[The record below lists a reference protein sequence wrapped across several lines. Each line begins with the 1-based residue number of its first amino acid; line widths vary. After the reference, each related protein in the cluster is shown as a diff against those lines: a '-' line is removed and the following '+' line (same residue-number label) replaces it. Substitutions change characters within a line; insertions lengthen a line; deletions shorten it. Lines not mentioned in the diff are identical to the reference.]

1 MPFVRS
7 GEKNRLFLR
16 PMGKGALSK
25 DQMPKKKDEK
35 MGTHNNENIRGNIE
49 QPLNPV
55 EDALK
60 DSELRYRRLFEAA
73 QDGILIIDADT
84 GRIVDANPYLSDLL
98 CYSHDEFIGKALW
111 HFGPFKD
118 IRINRAAFQDLRDSG
133 YIRYDHLP
141 LESKGGRRVEVEFIS
156 NVYQVDRKRMIQCN
170 IRDNSKRKRTE
181 KKRFKLETQLKQAQK
196 MEAVATLAGG
206 VAHQFN
212 NALTIIAGGL
222 SLLEEECLPEKN
234 GHLQPMI
241 DAADKMARLT
251 RQLLAYARGGRFRN
265 EALSLSDLVA
275 ESLPLFKP
283 ARRSIKI
290 ETELSL
296 DLPPVNAD
304 RNQLQMALLAVLAN
318 ASEAIETEG
327 LIRIT
332 GRKVALTDEGVKPFS
347 GVPSGS
353 YACLTVEDNGQGM
366 KEETRGRVFEPFF
379 TTHFPGRGLG
389 MAAVYGIVKNHD
401 GWISVVSQLG
411 VGTSVAIWL
420 PALLETDEKMKKIE
434 IDPNGMN
441 GVPPVDGRKTYAG
454 RK

>member
-35 MGTHNNENIRGNIE
+35 METHNNKNIRGNIE
-49 QPLNPV
+49 QPLNSV
-55 EDALK
+55 EDTLK
-60 DSELRYRRLFEAA
+60 DSELRYRRLFETA

-118 IRINRAAFQDLRDSG
+118 IRINRAAFQDLRDKG
-133 YIRYDHLP
+133 YIRYEHLP

-170 IRDNSKRKRTE
+170 IRDNSRRKRGEE
-181 KKRFKLETQLKQAQK
+181 KRLRLETQLKQAQK
-196 MEAVATLAGG
+196 MEAVATLAAGI
-206 VAHQFN
+206 AHQFN
-212 NALTIIAGGL
+212 NALTIITGGL
-222 SLLEEECLPEKN
+222 GLFAEERLPEKN

-241 DAADKMARLT
+241 DAAEKMARLT
-251 RQLLAYARGGRFRN
+251 RQLLAYARAGRFRN
-265 EALSLSDLVA
+265 ETLSLSDLVA
-275 ESLPLFKP
+275 ESLPLSKP
-283 ARRSIKI
+283 ARRPIKI
-290 ETELSL
+290 ETEFSL
-296 DLPPVNAD
+296 DLPSVNAD
-304 RNQLQMALLAVLAN
+304 RNQMQMALLAVLAN

-332 GRKVALTDEGVKPFS
+332 GRRVMLTDEGVKPFS
-347 GVPSGS
+347 TVPSGT

-366 KEETRGRVFEPFF
+366 KEDTRGRVFEPFF

-420 PALLETDEKMKKIE
+420 PALLEIDEKMEKIE
-434 IDPNGMN
+434 IHPNGMN
-441 GVPPVDGRKTYAG
+441 NVASVDEKKTYAE

>member
-1 MPFVRS
+1 
-7 GEKNRLFLR
+7 
-16 PMGKGALSK
+16 MG
-25 DQMPKKKDEK
+25 P
-35 MGTHNNENIRGNIE
+35 HNSEFIRGKIKR
-49 QPLNPV
+49 PLNPV

-60 DSELRYRRLFEAA
+60 DSELRYRRLFETA

-98 CYSHDEFIGKALW
+98 CYSRDEFIDKALW

-118 IRINRAAFQDLRDSG
+118 IRANKAAFQDLRNSG
-133 YIRYDHLP
+133 YIRYEHLP
-141 LESKGGRRVEVEFIS
+141 LESKNGRRVEVEFIS
-156 NVYQVDRKRMIQCN
+156 NVYMADRKRMIQCN
-170 IRDNSKRKRTE
+170 IRDNSRRKRREE
-181 KKRFKLETQLKQAQK
+181 KRLKLETQLKQAQK
-196 MEAVATLAGG
+196 MEAVSTLASG

-212 NALTIIAGGL
+212 NALTIITGGL
-222 SLLEEECLPEKN
+222 SLLEEECLPESN

-241 DAADKMARLT
+241 DAAGKMARLT

-265 EALSLSDLVA
+265 EALSLNDLVS

-283 ARRSIKI
+283 AKRSIKI

-296 DLPPVNAD
+296 NLPPVNAD
-304 RNQLQMALLAVLAN
+304 RNQMQMALLSVLAN

-332 GRKVALTDEGVKPFS
+332 GRKVVLTDEGVKPFS
-347 GVPSGS
+347 GVPSGI
-353 YACLTVEDNGQGM
+353 YVCLSVEDNGQGM
-366 KEETRGRVFEPFF
+366 KEETRSRVFEPFF

-420 PALLETDEKMKKIE
+420 PALLEIDEKIEKIE
-434 IDPNGMN
+434 INPNGMN
-441 GVPPVDGRKTYAG
+441 SVPPVDGKKTYAG
-454 RK
+454 RE

>member
-1 MPFVRS
+1 
-7 GEKNRLFLR
+7 
-16 PMGKGALSK
+16 
-25 DQMPKKKDEK
+25 
-35 MGTHNNENIRGNIE
+35 MGTHNSENIRGKIKR
-49 QPLNPV
+49 PLNPV

-60 DSELRYRRLFEAA
+60 DSELRYRRLFETA
-73 QDGILIIDADT
+73 QDGILVIDADT
-84 GRIVDANPYLSDLL
+84 GCIVDANPYLSDLL
-98 CYSHDEFIGKALW
+98 CYSLDEFIGKALW

-118 IRINRAAFQDLRDSG
+118 IRANKAAFQDLRNGG
-133 YIRYDHLP
+133 YIRYEHLP

-156 NVYQVDRKRMIQCN
+156 NVYMADRKRMIQCN
-170 IRDNSKRKRTE
+170 IRDNSRRKRTE
-181 KKRFKLETQLKQAQK
+181 EKRLKLETQLKQVQK
-196 MEAVATLAGG
+196 MEAVSTLAAG

-212 NALTIIAGGL
+212 NALTIITGGL
-222 SLLEEECLPEKN
+222 SLIEEECLPERN
-234 GHLQPMI
+234 VHLQPMI
-241 DAADKMARLT
+241 DAAGKMARLT

-265 EALSLSDLVA
+265 EALSLNDLVT

-283 ARRSIKI
+283 AKRSIKI

-296 DLPPVNAD
+296 NLPPVNAD
-304 RNQLQMALLAVLAN
+304 RNQMQMALLSILAN

-332 GRKVALTDEGVKPFS
+332 GRRVVLTDEGVKPFS
-347 GVPSGS
+347 SFASGT

-366 KEETRGRVFEPFF
+366 KEETRSRVFEPFF

-420 PALLETDEKMKKIE
+420 PALLEIDEKMEKIE
-434 IDPNGMN
+434 INPNGMN
-441 GVPPVDGRKTYAG
+441 GVPPVDGKKTYAG

>member
-7 GEKNRLFLR
+7 GKKNRLFLQ
-16 PMGKGALSK
+16 PMGNGALSK

-60 DSELRYRRLFEAA
+60 DSELRYRRLFETA

-98 CYSHDEFIGKALW
+98 CYSPDEFIGKALW

-118 IRINRAAFQDLRDSG
+118 IR
-133 YIRYDHLP
+133 
-141 LESKGGRRVEVEFIS
+141 
-156 NVYQVDRKRMIQCN
+156 
-170 IRDNSKRKRTE
+170 DNSKRKRTE
-181 KKRFKLETQLKQAQK
+181 EKRLKLETQLKQAQK

-212 NALTIIAGGL
+212 KALTIIAGGL
-222 SLLEEECLPEKN
+222 SLLEEECFPDKN

-251 RQLLAYARGGRFRN
+251 WQLLAYARGGRFRN

-283 ARRSIKI
+283 ARRPIKI

-304 RNQLQMALLAVLAN
+304 RNQMQMALLAVLAN

-332 GRKVALTDEGVKPFS
+332 GRKVVLTDEGVKPFS
-347 GVPSGS
+347 GLASGT
-353 YACLTVEDNGQGM
+353 YACLTVEDNGKGM
-366 KEETRGRVFEPFF
+366 KEEALSRVFEPFF

-420 PALLETDEKMKKIE
+420 PALLESDEKMEKME
-434 IDPNGMN
+434 IHPNGMN
-441 GVPPVDGRKTYAG
+441 SVPSVDEKKTYAG

>member
-7 GEKNRLFLR
+7 GKKNRLFLQ
-16 PMGKGALSK
+16 PMGNGALSK

-60 DSELRYRRLFEAA
+60 DSELRYRRLFETA

-98 CYSHDEFIGKALW
+98 CYSPDEFIGKALW

-118 IRINRAAFQDLRDSG
+118 IR
-133 YIRYDHLP
+133 
-141 LESKGGRRVEVEFIS
+141 
-156 NVYQVDRKRMIQCN
+156 
-170 IRDNSKRKRTE
+170 DNSKRKRTE
-181 KKRFKLETQLKQAQK
+181 EKRLKLETQLKQAQK

-283 ARRSIKI
+283 AKRSIKI

-304 RNQLQMALLAVLAN
+304 RNQMQMALLAVLAN

-332 GRKVALTDEGVKPFS
+332 GRKVVLTDEGVKPFS
-347 GVPSGS
+347 GLASGT
-353 YACLTVEDNGQGM
+353 YACLNVEDNGKGM
-366 KEETRGRVFEPFF
+366 KAEALSQVFEPFF

-420 PALLETDEKMKKIE
+420 PALLEIDEKMGKIE
-434 IDPNGMN
+434 IYPNGMN
-441 GVPPVDGRKTYAG
+441 SVPSVDEKKTYAE

>member
-1 MPFVRS
+1 MA
-7 GEKNRLFLR
+7 E
-16 PMGKGALSK
+16 
-25 DQMPKKKDEK
+25 KKDEK
-35 MGTHNNENIRGNIE
+35 MGTDNNENLRANIKR
-49 QPLNPV
+49 PLSPGKDV
-55 EDALK
+55 LK
-60 DSELRYRRLFEAA
+60 DSELRYRRLFETA

-98 CYSHDEFIGKALW
+98 CYPHEEFIGKALW

-118 IRINRAAFQDLRDSG
+118 IRANKAAFKDLRDSG
-133 YIRYDHLP
+133 YIRYEHLP
-141 LESKGGRRVEVEFIS
+141 LESKAGRRVEVEFIS
-156 NVYQVDRKRMIQCN
+156 NLYMADRKRMIQCN
-170 IRDNSKRKRTE
+170 IRDYSQRKRTE
-181 KKRFKLETQLKQAQK
+181 EKRLKLDTQLKQAQK
-196 MEAVATLAGG
+196 MEAVTTLAAG

-212 NALTIIAGGL
+212 NALTIITGGL
-222 SLLEEECLPEKN
+222 SLFEEEPHPERN
-234 GHLQPMI
+234 VHLQPMK
-241 DAADKMARLT
+241 DAAGKMARLT

-265 EALSLSDLVA
+265 EALSLSDLVT

-296 DLPPVNAD
+296 DLPAVNAD
-304 RNQLQMALLAVLAN
+304 RNQMQMALLSVLAN

-332 GRKVALTDEGVKPFS
+332 GRKVVLTDKGVKPFS
-347 GVPSGS
+347 GFASGT

-366 KEETRGRVFEPFF
+366 KEETRSRVFEPFF

-401 GWISVVSQLG
+401 GWISVVSRLG
-411 VGTSVAIWL
+411 IGTSVAIWL
-420 PALLETDEKMKKIE
+420 PALLEIEEKMEEIE
-434 IDPNGMN
+434 INPNGTK
-441 GVPPVDGRKTYAG
+441 GVPPVNGKKTCAG